1 MSNFY
6 IPPVKPDE
14 LYHHGILGMKWGI
27 RRYQPYPKG
36 YSGNGK
42 EIGKAK
48 RSFEVSSKEWEKV
61 NKKRK
66 PKNVGK
72 QYLTRKEVR
81 SIKKDRKMQNERLKK
96 ARESAAAKRKLEAD
110 KQKALKEGKAA
121 EILKFKDSL
130 TNDELRRAT
139 DRVDLVEKLQRQSR
153 SQVRDGM
160 SRIDNA
166 MKNVKMVTDWGKTGT
181 DFYNTFAKLYNA
193 TDTGRMKPLRLISSP
208 NDKQKKNKG
217 GGK

>member
-1 MSNFY
+1 MSY
-6 IPPVKPDE
+6 YYKPPVKPDE
-14 LYHHGILGMKWGI
+14 LYHHGILGMHWGI

-42 EIGKAK
+42 EVGKAK
-48 RSFEVSSKEWEKV
+48 RSFEVSDKEWEKV

-72 QYLTRKEVR
+72 QYLTGKEVR
-81 SIKKDRKMQNERLKK
+81 SIKKDRKIQKERLEK
-96 ARESAAAKRKLEAD
+96 AR
-110 KQKALKEGKAA
+110 KALKEGKAS

-130 TNDELRRAT
+130 TNDELRRVT
-139 DRVDLVEKLQRQSR
+139 DRIDLVEKLQRQSR
-153 SQVRDGM
+153 SQIADGM

-193 TDTGRMKPLRLISSP
+193 TDNGRKKPLRLISSP
-208 NDKQKKNKG
+208 NDQKKKNKG